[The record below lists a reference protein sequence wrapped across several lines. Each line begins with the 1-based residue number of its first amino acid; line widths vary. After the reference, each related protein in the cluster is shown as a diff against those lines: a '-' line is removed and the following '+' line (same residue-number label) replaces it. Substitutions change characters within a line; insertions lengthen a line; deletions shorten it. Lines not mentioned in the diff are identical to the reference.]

1 MDAGKKKEFAIL
13 FYLLIVLL
21 VAAAAVLLYPEYRK
35 KQLVKME
42 LAALE
47 NKKSLKVDEITRRQ
61 EEINALKNDPAEVE
75 KVAREKFR
83 LCRPGETVM
92 TYPELSGD
100 GDGGERDAD

>member
-1 MDAGKKKEFAIL
+1 MDAGKKKKFARL

-47 NKKSLKVDEITRRQ
+47 NKKSLRIDEITRRQ

-75 KVAREKFR
+75 KVAREKFK

-92 TYPELSGD
+92 TYPELSG
-100 GDGGERDAD
+100 GGNDAD

>member
-1 MDAGKKKEFAIL
+1 MDAGKKKKFAIL

-47 NKKSLKVDEITRRQ
+47 NKKSLRIDEITRRQ

-92 TYPELSGD
+92 TYPEIS
-100 GDGGERDAD
+100 GGENDAD